1 MMWPRVYM
9 DEVKC
14 QRLMDCLKHF
24 RRGVPE
30 STGEPGA
37 PVKDEYRHGA
47 DAWGGLAVVV
57 DRLNNDGVE
66 RPKVTLADT
75 RPLDMGMGM
84 ALAGLTVVRKK
95 SARVRPSM
103 MISEKIVTGEM

>member
-9 DEVKC
+9 DEEKC
-14 QRLMDCLKHF
+14 ARLMTCLKRF

-47 DAWGGLAVVV
+47 DAFGGLATIV
-57 DRLNNDGVE
+57 DQLTNEE
-66 RPKVTLADT
+66 RKTVKTPAYVS
-75 RPLDMGMGM
+75 LDPGSGM
-84 ALAGLTVVRKK
+84 
-95 SARVRPSM
+95 
-103 MISEKIVTGEM
+103 